1 LIVAGNNGYMF
12 SYEAKNFEHG
22 APYQLL
28 HYKIGIDE
36 ATEKR
41 DQDGNIIYVEKETI
55 TSICMGE

>member
-1 LIVAGNNGYMF
+1 MF